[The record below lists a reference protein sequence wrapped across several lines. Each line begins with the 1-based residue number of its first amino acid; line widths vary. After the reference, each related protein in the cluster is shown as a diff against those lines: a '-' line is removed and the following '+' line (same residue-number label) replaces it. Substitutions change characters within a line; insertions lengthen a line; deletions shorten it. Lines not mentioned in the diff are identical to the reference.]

1 MVLPISAAVL
11 MLVIV
16 ILLVRRSGLKLVHA
30 VVCALLGFYLASTS
44 IAQPIHTLSTNVAGM
59 ISGIRL

>member
-16 ILLVRRSGLKLVHA
+16 ILL
-30 VVCALLGFYLASTS
+30 VCALLGFYLASTS